1 MSVLSTG
8 RFSVLVT
15 VVTLTGSGCAVEE
28 PTMETEAPAG
38 LQEEA
43 QERRKIQLESTRA
56 PRMSAQTSTEMAPA
70 EVARLP
76 KVDAGWNSSC
86 GSLTQLCSLGLGS
99 SRPHTSRSRSSA

>member
-8 RFSVLVT
+8 RFSVLATVVT

-70 EVARLP
+70 EVAKTEQP
-76 KVDAGWNSSC
+76 GVSMEEE
-86 GSLTQLCSLGLGS
+86 LTPVKPIEIPV
-99 SRPHTSRSRSSA
+99 SRDRDP